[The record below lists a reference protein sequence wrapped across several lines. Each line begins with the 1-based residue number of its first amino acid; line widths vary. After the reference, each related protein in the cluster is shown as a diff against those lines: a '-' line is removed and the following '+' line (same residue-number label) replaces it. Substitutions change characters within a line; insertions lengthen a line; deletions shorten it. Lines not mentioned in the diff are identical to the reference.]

1 MTYFIAALL
10 AFVSYVGTV
19 RVLRIT
25 ICSLGWHDFVKL
37 CCPLKHAIKSDI
49 IEYHPIVECKYC
61 GRRQ

>member
-25 ICSLGWHDFVKL
+25 ICSLGWHDFVKML
-37 CCPLKHAIKSDI
+37 CPLKHTQGDTY
-49 IEYHPIVECKYC
+49 EFHPIVECKYC